1 MSQEKAYIEILSREL
16 GAELRV
22 SSGGAVSFEQDGCM
36 ILLQWKEAEN
46 SFVVYA
52 ELGYLSGVNDEAV
65 CRSLLS
71 ANFLLLESGG
81 GALSY
86 DSINNKV
93 GYNYPLPVYGL
104 SAEDFLQKLNAV
116 LVMAGQWKNNFE
128 KMKKEQEKLVLD
140 KIEADTGL
148 DNAADVGD
156 LSVAMQFIKV

>member
-1 MSQEKAYIEILSREL
+1 MSQEKAYMEVLSREL
-16 GAELRV
+16 GTELQV

-46 SFVVYA
+46 AFVVYV
-52 ELGYLSGVNDEAV
+52 ELGYLGGINDEAV
-65 CRSLLS
+65 CRGLLS

-93 GYNYPLPVYGL
+93 GFNYPLPVYGL

-148 DNAADVGD
+148 DNAAEVSD
-156 LSVAMQFIKV
+156 LSAAMQFIKV

>member
-1 MSQEKAYIEILSREL
+1 MSQEKAYLEILSREL
-16 GAELRV
+16 GTELRV
-22 SSGGAVSFEQDGCM
+22 STGGAVSFEQDGRM

-65 CRSLLS
+65 CRGLLS

-81 GALSY
+81 GTLSY

-93 GYNYPLPVYGL
+93 GFNYPLPVYGL

-116 LVMAGQWKNNFE
+116 LVMAEQWKSNFE
-128 KMKKEQEKLVLD
+128 KMKKEQERAALD
-140 KIEADTGL
+140 KIHADT
-148 DNAADVGD
+148 DSAYAAEVSD
-156 LSVAMQFIKV
+156 LSAAMQFIKV

>member
-156 LSVAMQFIKV
+156 LSAAMQFIKV

>member
-1 MSQEKAYIEILSREL
+1 MSQEKAYMEVLSREL
-16 GAELRV
+16 GTELQV

-46 SFVVYA
+46 AFVVYA
-52 ELGYLSGVNDEAV
+52 ELGYLGGVNDEAV
-65 CRSLLS
+65 CRGLLS

-93 GYNYPLPVYGL
+93 GFNYPLPVYGL

-148 DNAADVGD
+148 DNAAEVSD
-156 LSVAMQFIKV
+156 LSAAMQFIKV

>member
-1 MSQEKAYIEILSREL
+1 MSQEKAYMEVLSREL
-16 GAELRV
+16 GTELRF
-22 SSGGAVSFEQDGCM
+22 SPSGAVSFEQDGCM

-46 SFVVYA
+46 AFVVYV
-52 ELGYLSGVNDEAV
+52 ELGYLGGINDEAV
-65 CRSLLS
+65 CRGLLS

-93 GYNYPLPVYGL
+93 GFNYPLPVYGL

-148 DNAADVGD
+148 DNAAEVSD
-156 LSVAMQFIKV
+156 LSAAMQFIKV